1 MRQNGIFYSG
11 DKFHPFPL
19 RSIDFFQ
26 IPCDTENF
34 LFQKLLLLKKFFT
47 PEKFHD
53 FFRKYFCV
61 FLNLFLAYRLR
72 LNFWFFLRTRDIG
85 KTAATAGQRERQL
98 NFPANIYSRK
108 KAPRSIRKETAR
120 QSKTSHPTSP
130 TRNAKFCQNSYD
142 RFRLWLYVD
151 LSDWKIKK
159 RVLWNRFACAWIW
172 IWNRTLNFF
181 PPCRKRVSRD
191 ARLTRPGIYIGK
203 YKRQRTRSFASYLKS
218 YWKTALPL
226 EIEKRWWNFA
236 CRSGRNRFEIIH
248 ASHSGLCLVAA
259 WVTIGAHSGRV
270 WAAVVWLGHI
280 WFALEMMRLECIRIT
295 LGSRLSC
302 VRQHS
307 GSIS

>member
-1 MRQNGIFYSG
+1 MRQNGIFYFG

-34 LFQKLLLLKKFFT
+34 LFQKLLLKKFFYARKI
-47 PEKFHD
+47 PR

-72 LNFWFFLRTRDIG
+72 LSFWFFLRTRDIG

-142 RFRLWLYVD
+142 RFRLWL
-151 LSDWKIKK
+151 
-159 RVLWNRFACAWIW
+159 
-172 IWNRTLNFF
+172 
-181 PPCRKRVSRD
+181 
-191 ARLTRPGIYIGK
+191 
-203 YKRQRTRSFASYLKS
+203 
-218 YWKTALPL
+218 
-226 EIEKRWWNFA
+226 
-236 CRSGRNRFEIIH
+236 
-248 ASHSGLCLVAA
+248 
-259 WVTIGAHSGRV
+259 
-270 WAAVVWLGHI
+270 
-280 WFALEMMRLECIRIT
+280 
-295 LGSRLSC
+295 
-302 VRQHS
+302 
-307 GSIS
+307 